1 MGFDI
6 IEKEADRLSNM
17 VEELLDFSKFVSGK
31 IKLKYEEINL
41 KEFIEYLRLYM
52 NPRAEREHK
61 ELILKGVTE
70 DFIIVGDKDRLKQVF
85 INIIDNAFK
94 FTHENEKITIEFVY
108 ADEGIYINI
117 IDTGCGISKE
127 ELPRVKEKFYKGKNS
142 KSQNGIG
149 LSICDEI
156 IALHEGTLEIYS
168 ELGKGTKVVI
178 YLPKKLIR
186 SVEDDLN

>member
-1 MGFDI
+1 MK
-6 IEKEADRLSNM
+6 KEADRLSNM

-61 ELILKGVTE
+61 ELILKGITE

-94 FTHENEKITIEFVY
+94 FTHENEKIT
-108 ADEGIYINI
+108 
-117 IDTGCGISKE
+117 
-127 ELPRVKEKFYKGKNS
+127 RV
-142 KSQNGIG
+142 
-149 LSICDEI
+149 
-156 IALHEGTLEIYS
+156 T
-168 ELGKGTKVVI
+168 
-178 YLPKKLIR
+178 
-186 SVEDDLN
+186 